1 MDIKYN
7 TVIKKNT
14 FYFVNSKFEEEF
26 DAKTLNNIRV
36 LILNLK
42 NNIEN
47 NGLKK
52 DLFIDFIQNNDFG
65 LKALLILNGI
75 SNETLK
81 RIITIARI
89 VKDKDLSKLFNIED
103 WNLID
108 DNNDVKEF
116 TDQKIYSL
124 IKNNTKFAEGIIN
137 LFFEGASNS
146 FLSNTLPL
154 FELNKLNLKKLR
166 FDKDEMI
173 DTLIRYNQKGS
184 YSGRKENN
192 PETIIEN
199 IISELGL
206 KYENGD
212 LPQLIKYENTKKRT
226 MDFIIPNKQKPKIII
241 ESSFLTTTS
250 SGQGDKSK
258 TETNI
263 KELIKK
269 YYPDSQF
276 YGFVDGIGWY
286 VRKNDL
292 IRMVE
297 SYDDVFTFHKDEL
310 ERFKSSMSN
319 IFNIS

>member
-7 TVIKKNT
+7 TVIEKNT
-14 FYFVNSKFEEEF
+14 FYFVNSEFEEEF

-42 NNIEN
+42 NDIEN
-47 NGLKK
+47 TGFKK
-52 DLFIDFIQNNDFG
+52 KLFVNFIQNNNFG

-89 VKDKDLSKLFNIED
+89 VKDKDLSKLFNIEH
-103 WNLID
+103 WNLV
-108 DNNDVKEF
+108 DNNDDIEEF
-116 TDQKIYSL
+116 SDRTINSL

-137 LFFEGASNS
+137 LFFEGASNT
-146 FLSNTLPL
+146 FLYNTLPL
-154 FELNKLNLKKLR
+154 FELNKLNLKKLK

-184 YSGRKENN
+184 YSARKENN
-192 PETIIEN
+192 PETIIDN

-206 KYENGD
+206 KYEKGD
-212 LPQLIKYENTKKRT
+212 LPQLIEYENTKKRT
-226 MDFIIPNKQKPKIII
+226 MDFIIPNKKKPKIII

-258 TETNI
+258 TESNI

-269 YYPDSQF
+269 YYPNSQF

-286 VRKNDL
+286 VRKKDL
-292 IRMVE
+292 IRMVK
-297 SYDDVFTFHKDEL
+297 SYDEVFTFHKDEL
-310 ERFKSSMSN
+310 ERFKSILSN
-319 IFNIS
+319 IFNKS

>member
-89 VKDKDLSKLFNIED
+89 VKDKDLSKLLNISD

-108 DNNDVKEF
+108 DNNDVQEL
-116 TDQKIYSL
+116 TDKQIYSL

-166 FDKDEMI
+166 FNKDEMI

-192 PETIIEN
+192 PEIIIEN

-206 KYENGD
+206 KYEKGD
-212 LPQLIKYENTKKRT
+212 LPQLIEYENIKKRNI
-226 MDFIIPNKQKPKIII
+226 DFIIPNKQKPKIII
-241 ESSFLTTTS
+241 ESSFLATTS

-286 VRKNDL
+286 VRKKDL

-310 ERFKSSMSN
+310 ERFKSTINN